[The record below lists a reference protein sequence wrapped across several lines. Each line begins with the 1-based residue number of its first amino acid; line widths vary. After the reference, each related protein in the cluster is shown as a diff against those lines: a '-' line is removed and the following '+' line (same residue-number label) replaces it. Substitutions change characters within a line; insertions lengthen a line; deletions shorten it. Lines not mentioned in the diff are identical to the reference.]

1 MNQQKLLSEYNSNI
15 KSFFGNVSQS
25 EMTSSM
31 EQIQSYLLSG
41 KLEGKLDDYI
51 EVFLMNES
59 MGENASIFE

>member
-15 KSFFGNVSQS
+15 KSFFGNASQS

-41 KLEGKLDDYI
+41 KLESKLDDYI